1 MKKFFL
7 CLVTLLTVSVAS
19 VFAQSSLVATL
30 SHEGEITVFY
40 GSLALQYA
48 HKAAVDGDII
58 TLSAGVFDAVN
69 LDKRIT
75 LRGAG
80 MGVDVDDASISLKS
94 ATVLLGDFYIRAD
107 GSTDNRL
114 VVEGIVNEGKVTLEG
129 LNEVE
134 LIKCSFYDVCF
145 RANYGGL
152 AGLTF
157 TNCYISN
164 SFTSLYNIY
173 LTANNSVFRNA
184 NFNGASCSFSLN
196 NCTLELKNPSSDLNN
211 AKLDNCVIV
220 NVNNTDYNNF
230 TKQTYI
236 YNSLW
241 VGNVPENGN
250 PFTAITLDHNNSVCP
265 IGVNVFE
272 EGTFFKL
279 TDEAKGFLGSDSTEV
294 GIYGGN
300 LPFSPITGNPRIV
313 KCNVASKSSADGK
326 LSVDIEVSGAE

>member
-1 MKKFFL
+1 M

-19 VFAQSSLVATL
+19 VFAQSSLIATL
-30 SHEGEITVFY
+30 SHNDTTSVFY
-40 GSLALQYA
+40 GASALQYA
-48 HKAAVDGDII
+48 HNAAVDGDII
-58 TLSAGVFDAVN
+58 TLSEGVFDAVN

-107 GSTDNRL
+107 GSTGNRL

-129 LNEVE
+129 LNKVE

-145 RANYGGL
+145 QANYGGL
-152 AGLTF
+152 VGLTF
-157 TNCYISN
+157 TNCYVSN
-164 SFTSLYNIY
+164 SFTSLYNIH

-184 NFNGASCSFSLN
+184 DFGGSSCTFILN
-196 NCTLELKNPSSDLNN
+196 NCTMELKNPSWNLNN
-211 AKLDNCVIV
+211 AKLNNCVIV
-220 NVNNTDYNNF
+220 NVNDTDWDNYTQQMYIFNT
-230 TKQTYI
+230 
-236 YNSLW
+236 LW

-250 PFTAITLDHNNSVCP
+250 PFTAITLNHNNSVFP
-265 IGVNVFE
+265 MDGNVFE

-279 TDEAKGFLGSDSTEV
+279 TDEAKEFLGSDSTEV

-300 LPFSPITGNPRIV
+300 RPFSPITGNPRIL

-326 LSVDIEVSGAE
+326 LSIDIEVNSVE